1 MAATR
6 INEITMTDEKWQK
19 VKDIFDVALQ
29 LNPTQRQEYVKHAC
43 GDDAELLS
51 EIELLLQNAGD
62 SDFME
67 EPAIAQFAEAI
78 VEEIKPKTAL
88 KGQQISHYKIV
99 SEIGKGG
106 MGEVYLAQDTTLDRQ
121 IALKILP
128 EEFAEDRDRMS
139 RFVRE
144 AKSASA
150 LNHPNIITIHE
161 IGESDGTHFI
171 ATEFIDGKTLNE
183 YTKSNPL
190 KFESALEIA
199 IQVASALDEAHSAG
213 IVHRDIKRDNIMVRE
228 NGLVKIL
235 DFGIAKLLEPP
246 GGLSLGKEDSTAIQQ
261 PSTTPGMIIGT
272 ANYMSPEQAKGK
284 EVDKRT
290 DIFSFGVV
298 LYEMIAGYLPFEGET
313 SMEMIAAIINKEP
326 KPLNNSSV
334 PPEIQT
340 IISKSLR
347 KDRNERYQTIKGLMA
362 DLKEVSRELE
372 FQDKLEKTVE
382 PASSVQPTEILNAT
396 TIDEQKQTTNVT
408 AESKNPGWKYG
419 IGIVGLLAVVFIA
432 GWYFLS
438 GNFYEKRIP
447 FAQFNTEELTSG
459 SGIFTPVL
467 SPDGKLV
474 AYSKTGEDDQTGK
487 SFIVVK
493 QVGSGAENV
502 IYEVDNTAGI
512 GTRTQTFS
520 PNGEYI
526 YFVKRSSDGSADLYR
541 IPTLGGNPQKIIEG
555 KITDVSISPDGKR
568 ISYRRYEGLYTSMAR
583 GSAYI
588 ADIDGSNQQE
598 ILNLEDI
605 ESMFLGLGNWSPD
618 GTKLSLIFPRDEDG
632 SGNTVV
638 FDITDLT
645 RNRKERLEIVH
656 NELWT
661 YADEPL
667 WTPDGEGFI
676 LTAARLEA
684 PLKRDIWHISYP
696 EGKLSRITDDTNSYG
711 MVSIAADGKIMVTVA
726 SIQPTSLWSIDPN
739 TKNVRQMKGEN
750 KTVYGY
756 SMSRAT
762 DGRLYF
768 LKSQLNNTAVFSMNE
783 DGGDEKEL
791 FKTSKYSS
799 HMTVSPDGK
808 FIVATIFSIETA
820 SRRIYRIN
828 PDGSNQVELTQLRT
842 GEDRNPQATVD
853 GMILFDRKFYSSD
866 APSVIMKVPL
876 AGGKTENIEG
886 LETSDGNSKARLSHD
901 GKLLAYVAEIKDKS
915 SSKSKIYIRVVEFAD
930 GKAGKKILE
939 KEMVTMVD
947 RLRWTPESNALIYE
961 RNEEQHNLFKLQL
974 SNQQETQI
982 SSFDLNTN
990 TGDFVWSEDGKRIL
1004 VFKVSRI
1011 DNLVLLK
1018 DITGIVD

>member
-1 MAATR
+1 VAMKFLPAEVA
-6 INEITMTDEKWQK
+6 
-19 VKDIFDVALQ
+19 KD
-29 LNPTQRQEYVKHAC
+29 T
-43 GDDAELLS
+43 
-51 EIELLLQNAGD
+51 
-62 SDFME
+62 
-67 EPAIAQFAEAI
+67 
-78 VEEIKPKTAL
+78 
-88 KGQQISHYKIV
+88 
-99 SEIGKGG
+99 
-106 MGEVYLAQDTTLDRQ
+106 LAR
-121 IALKILP
+121 
-128 EEFAEDRDRMS
+128 S
-139 RFVRE
+139 RFERE
-144 AKSASA
+144 AQTASA
-150 LNHPNIITIHE
+150 LNHPNILTVFE
-161 IGESDGTHFI
+161 IGETNETRYI
-171 ATEFIDGKTLNE
+171 ATEYIAGETLRMRLSR
-183 YTKSNPL
+183 K
-190 KFESALEIA
+190 ESILLTTVLNIGIQISEALIA
-199 IQVASALDEAHSAG
+199 AHEAG
-213 IVHRDIKRDNIMVRE
+213 IIHRDIKPE
-228 NGLVKIL
+228 NLMIRKDGYVKIL
-235 DFGIAKLLEPP
+235 DFGLAKLIERDRPDEVSLEAGTKPFVETNP
-246 GGLSLGKEDSTAIQQ
+246 GIV
-261 PSTTPGMIIGT
+261 MGT
-272 ANYMSPEQAKGK
+272 VSYMSPEQAQAK
-284 EVDKRT
+284 ETDART
-290 DIFSFGVV
+290 DIWSLGVV
-298 LYEMIAGYLPFEGET
+298 LYEMLAGFLPFEGET

-347 KDRNERYQTIKGLMA
+347 RNKNERYQTIKGLMA
-362 DLKEVSRELE
+362 DLKEVRRELE
-372 FQDKLEKTVE
+372 FQDKLEKTIE
-382 PASSVQPTEILNAT
+382 PASSVQPTEIRDAA
-396 TIDEQKQTTNVT
+396 TIDEQKQSTNIT
-408 AESKNPGWKYG
+408 AESKNPAWKYG

-432 GWYFLS
+432 GLYFLS
-438 GNFYEKRIP
+438 GNFFSEKRIP
-447 FAQFNTEELTSG
+447 FAQFNTKELTSG
-459 SGIFTPVL
+459 NGLSNPIL

-474 AYSKTGEDDQTGK
+474 AYSKTGQDHQTGK
-487 SFIVVK
+487 GFIVVR
-493 QVGSGAENV
+493 QVESGAENV

-520 PNGEYI
+520 PDGEYI
-526 YFVKRSSDGSADLYR
+526 YFVKRSSDSSSDLYR
-541 IPTLGGNPQKIIEG
+541 IPTLGGNPQKIMEG

-568 ISYRRYEGLYTSMAR
+568 ISYRRYEGIYTSMAR

-605 ESMFLGLGNWSPD
+605 ESIFLGLGNWSPD

-632 SGNTVV
+632 SGNTGL

-645 RNRKERLEIVH
+645 RNRKERLELVH

-661 YADEPL
+661 WADEPL
-667 WTPDGEGFI
+667 WTPDGEGLI
-676 LTAARLEA
+676 LTAARLET
-684 PLKRDIWHISYP
+684 PGKRDIWHISYP
-696 EGKLSRITDDTNSYG
+696 QGKLSRITDDTNSYG
-711 MVSIAADGKIMVTVA
+711 IVSIAADGKTMVTVA
-726 SIQPTSLWSIDPN
+726 SIQPTSLWSVDPN

-750 KTVYGY
+750 KTVYGF

-828 PDGSNQVELTQLRT
+828 PDGSNQVELTQLKT
-842 GEDRNPQATVD
+842 GVDRNPQATVD

-886 LETSDGNSKARLSHD
+886 LEASDGDSKARLSHD
-901 GKLLAYVAEIKDKS
+901 GKLLAYVAEINDKT

-930 GKAGKKILE
+930 GRAGKMILE

-947 RLRWTPESNALIYE
+947 RLRWTLESNALIYE
-961 RNEEQHNLFKLQL
+961 RNENHHNLFKLQL

-1018 DITGIVD
+1018 DIYRN